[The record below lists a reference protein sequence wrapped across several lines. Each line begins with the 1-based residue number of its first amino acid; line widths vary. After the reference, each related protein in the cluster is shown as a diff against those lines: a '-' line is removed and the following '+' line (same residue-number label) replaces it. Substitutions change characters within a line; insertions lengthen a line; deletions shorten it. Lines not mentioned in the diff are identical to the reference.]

1 MAAYTKTFVD
11 WSQVPLVL
19 SVSDVCIILR
29 TSDRTVRNY
38 LENKKLI
45 GVRKDGKWYVKKEN
59 LLKFLES

>member
-29 TSDRTVRNY
+29 ASDRTVRNY